1 MTLPELKT
9 NFRAPVETA
18 VSDMLRRFWKELENR
33 LNAGRT
39 SPGPSVDV
47 KER

>member
-9 NFRAPVETA
+9 NFRDPVKTA
-18 VSDMLRRFWKELENR
+18 ISEMLRRFWKELENR
-33 LNAGRT
+33 LDVRRT
-39 SPGPSVDV
+39 PPRPSVDM

>member
-18 VSDMLRRFWKELENR
+18 ISDMLRRFWKELENR
-33 LNAGRT
+33 LDVRRT
-39 SPGPSVDV
+39 PPGPSVDV